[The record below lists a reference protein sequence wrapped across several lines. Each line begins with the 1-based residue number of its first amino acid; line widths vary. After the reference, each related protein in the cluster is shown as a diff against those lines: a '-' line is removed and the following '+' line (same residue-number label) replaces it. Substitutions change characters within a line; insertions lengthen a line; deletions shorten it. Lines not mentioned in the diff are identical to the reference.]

1 MAVKC
6 PKCHSENSET
16 KQFCGD
22 CGAPLPSS
30 KDIRPEVTGTLQTAI
45 KELTTGS
52 TFAGRYQVIEEL
64 GKGGMGRVYK
74 VFDEKIKEKVA
85 LKLLKPEISADE
97 QAIERFSNELRFAR
111 KIAHRH
117 VCRMFDL
124 GEDRG
129 THYIT
134 MEYVP
139 GEDLKSILRM
149 MGQMSAGKAVLVAR
163 QICEGLAEAHRL
175 GVVHRDLKPQNIMI
189 DRDGNVRIMDFGI
202 ARSLKVKGM
211 TGAGVVIGTP
221 EYMSPE
227 QIEGQD
233 VDSRSDI
240 YSLGIILYEMVTGR
254 VPFEGDTFLS
264 IAVKQKTE
272 QPRNP
277 RDINPQI
284 PDDIVRLILHC
295 LEKDKARRYQS
306 VEDILSEL
314 GKIEKG
320 IPTTEKILPAI
331 KPSTSREITVKFKPR
346 KLVIPAAALVVL
358 VIAAIF
364 ALRLLTHKSLMAPST
379 GKPSLA
385 VMYFENMTGD
395 AGLDHWRKAL
405 PELLITD
412 LSQSKYLNVL
422 SGDQLYDILSQL
434 NQLEA
439 KSYSSKA
446 LKEFAAHGGVNHILL
461 GQLTRAGDSFRL
473 SYTLKK
479 FGTGETV
486 GAAWVAGQGLE
497 SFYPMVDA
505 LTRKVKEDLKLTTA
519 EIAGDIDVELGKITT
534 ASPEAF
540 VLYTEGREYHNKS
553 DFAKSIEMM
562 QKALAIDPGFAMA
575 YRSMAMS
582 YTNSYYM
589 AKAEACLKKAME
601 LSDRVSPKERYLL
614 EAEYY
619 NLSEA
624 TTPKAIEA
632 YKKFLEIYPDD
643 LFANI
648 KLAYI
653 YNSYEMWEE
662 AIELCRVPIRDK
674 DRTYYAYSYVASS
687 YLALG
692 QPEKAKEVIMG
703 YFSAIG
709 DSVQLRFDLADV
721 YMYQGKYK
729 EALAEVEK
737 GIALNPENTQNFM
750 SKGNLFIYLGDY
762 SRAAEEYRNLL
773 KLRAPEA
780 QGYYVYEMILLAILQ
795 GKFSEAGALG
805 RQAIAAMEKLDE
817 KFLANI
823 FHNLSAY
830 GLWRSGHLKE
840 AIQEF
845 DRIRDN
851 AVEINDIAW
860 QRRALQ
866 GKGLMY
872 CSLNSFA
879 EARKAA
885 DELSRLVQNALNK
898 KAMRMVDHLLGR
910 IEFQKGNED
919 KAIDHFKRAISQ
931 LPHEIS
937 FPGDEQAFY
946 FEPLALAYFKSGD
959 LDLAREEYEK
969 IGALTTGRMAYGD
982 IYAKS
987 FYMLG
992 KIAEQKGN
1000 KAVAREHYQK
1010 FLDLWKDADPGLPE
1024 VADAGKRLSTLK
1036 LKEN

>member
-1 MAVKC
+1 MALKC

-30 KDIRPEVTGTLQTAI
+30 KNIRPEVTGTLQTAI

-163 QICEGLAEAHRL
+163 QVCEGLAEAHRL

-240 YSLGIILYEMVTGR
+240 YSLGIILYEMMTGR
-254 VPFEGDTFLS
+254 VPFGGDTFLS

-295 LEKDKARRYQS
+295 LEKDKAKRYQK

-358 VIAAIF
+358 VVATIL
-364 ALRLLTHKSLMAPST
+364 ALRFLTHKSLMAPST

-395 AGLDHWRKAL
+395 VGLDHWRKAL

-422 SGDQLYDILSQL
+422 SGDQLYDVLSQL
-434 NQLEA
+434 SQLEA

-446 LKEFAAHGGVNHILL
+446 LKEFAVHGGVNHLLL

-479 FGTGETV
+479 FGAGETV
-486 GAAWVAGQGLE
+486 GSGWVAGQGLG

-540 VLYTEGREYHNKS
+540 VLYTEGREYHNRG
-553 DFAKSIEMM
+553 DFAKSVEMM

-582 YTNSYYM
+582 YNNSFYM

-619 NLSEA
+619 SRSEA

-662 AIELCRVPIRDK
+662 CIERCRVPIRDK
-674 DRTYYAYSYVASS
+674 DRIYYAYSYVASS
-687 YLALG
+687 YFALG
-692 QPEKAKEVIMG
+692 QPEKAKDVIMG

-709 DSVQLRFDLADV
+709 DSGPLRFDLAD
-721 YMYQGKYK
+721 YYTFQGKYK
-729 EALAEVEK
+729 EAFAEVEK
-737 GIALNPENTQNFM
+737 GIVLNPENTRNFM
-750 SKGNLFIYLGDY
+750 SKGNLFIYLGDF

-773 KLRAPEA
+773 KLSAPEA

-823 FHNLSAY
+823 FRNISAY

-845 DRIRDN
+845 DKIRDN

-872 CSLNSFA
+872 CTLNSFA
-879 EARKAA
+879 EAQKAA
-885 DELSRLVQNALNK
+885 DELARLVHNALNK
-898 KAMRMVDHLLGR
+898 KETRMVDHLLGR
-910 IEFQKGNED
+910 IELQKGNED
-919 KAIDHFKRAISQ
+919 KAIDHLKRAVSR

-946 FEPLALAYFKSGD
+946 FEPLALAYFKSGN
-959 LDLAREEYEK
+959 LDLAREEYER
-969 IGALTTGRMAYGD
+969 ILALTTGRIGFGD
-982 IYAKS
+982 IYARS

-992 KIAEQKGN
+992 KIAEQKGD
-1000 KAVAREHYQK
+1000 KAAAREHYQK

-1024 VADAGKRLSTLK
+1024 LADAGKRLSTLN